1 MVSGASNN
9 YVDAASTGTMRG
21 VGSQVSSPETPSFK
35 NRHFVLEAEGDVIRD
50 LGDIGS
56 LILTARPVQ
65 PDINTHGSGTQA
77 ENMHGAPA
85 ESHFDDTSKA
95 IPFRFSAS
103 TVQPGGTEDGCPL
116 GDAGF
121 YEATDIAQN
130 EQKTEATG
138 SPDVLGQGAFSP
150 PRIDARQ
157 MEDSAMS
164 DLAVSN
170 VIDKQRHEETHEQ
183 PHEKHEAIA
192 AGNVTTTAHTESK
205 KGNTAIF
212 EGIGEDT
219 LMWPLSQPH
228 HESPFSTTSVAQ
240 PTSQEGEQVNLAP
253 EASASEDRPATPSP
267 GSRYINTT
275 SEVETQPAPRT
286 PPPKPS
292 KAPSGSSATRRT
304 RTPKDAFEAADT
316 WSPPTTRSA
325 KKATEATATQAASST
340 PRKRPIK
347 IILHFKRKSKGK
359 SDAPVESGAEAVE
372 ESKPESTEIFGD
384 AHELSAG
391 AYDNADSEE
400 EVVLL

>member
-21 VGSQVSSPETPSFK
+21 VGSQVSSPETPWFK

-50 LGDIGS
+50 IGDIGS

-85 ESHFDDTSKA
+85 ESHFEDTSKA

-138 SPDVLGQGAFSP
+138 SQDVLGQGAFSS

-164 DLAVSN
+164 DLAVPN
-170 VIDKQRHEETHEQ
+170 MIDEQRHEETHEQ
-183 PHEKHEAIA
+183 PHEKHEAIM

-219 LMWPLSQPH
+219 LTWPLSQPH
-228 HESPFSTTSVAQ
+228 P
-240 PTSQEGEQVNLAP
+240 P

-267 GSRYINTT
+267 GSRYMNTT
-275 SEVETQPAPRT
+275 SEAETQPAPRT

-292 KAPSGSSATRRT
+292 KAPSGSLATRRT

-325 KKATEATATQAASST
+325 KKVTEATATQAASPT
-340 PRKRPIK
+340 PRKRPTK

-359 SDAPVESGAEAVE
+359 SDAPVASGSEAVE
-372 ESKPESTEIFGD
+372 ESKPESTEISGD

-391 AYDNADSEE
+391 AYENADSEE